1 MIYKSLFHSMN
12 ISAQG
17 LSVQRTRMN
26 VVSENIANVDT
37 TRTDAGTP
45 YRRKIVQIEHG
56 KHEYGEPRFPN
67 FKEVLQKNRL
77 EMEGTSGKHYP
88 AQPFKKLTDES
99 KYGVH
104 VAEIIEDPSAFRMV
118 YDPAHPD
125 ANGEG
130 YVAMPNINPV
140 QEMID
145 LITASRGYEANVT
158 ALNSSKDMIRNAL
171 KI

>member
-26 VVSENIANVDT
+26 VVSENLANVDT
-37 TRTDAGTP
+37 TKTADGGP
-45 YRRKIVQIEHG
+45 YRRKIVHIENG
-56 KHEYGEPRFPN
+56 KYEEGDLKLPQ

-77 EMEGTSGKHYP
+77 EMEGTADNHYP

-99 KYGVH
+99 AYGVH
-104 VAEIIEDPSAFRMV
+104 VANISEDPAALKMI
-118 YDPAHPD
+118 YDPNHPE
-125 ANGEG
+125 ANEEG
-130 YVAMPNINPV
+130 YVAKPNINPV

-145 LITASRGYEANVT
+145 LITASRSYEANVT
-158 ALNSSKDMIRNAL
+158 ALNSAKDMIRNAL

>member
-26 VVSENIANVDT
+26 VVSENLANVDT
-37 TRTDAGTP
+37 TKTKDGGP
-45 YRRKIVQIEHG
+45 YRRKIVQIGNG
-56 KHEYGEPRFPN
+56 KLEPGEIKLPQ
-67 FKEVLQKNRL
+67 FKEILQENKIKMDKTRD
-77 EMEGTSGKHYP
+77 GHYP
-88 AQPFKKLTDES
+88 DQPFKKLSDETA
-99 KYGVH
+99 YGVH
-104 VAEIIEDPSAFRMV
+104 VSNIIEDPSALRMV
-118 YDPAHPD
+118 YDPVHPD
-125 ANGEG
+125 ANAEG

-145 LITASRGYEANVT
+145 LITASRSYEANVT
-158 ALNSSKDMIRNAL
+158 ALNSAKDMIRNAL